1 MCLAGRGP
9 LLAAPTAQA
18 PALGCEVTTQG
29 RMGKVALMWFGEPL
43 MNFQVQDPCPM
54 GGVLASHLRWHK
66 RPGQGSGRNGDRHR
80 ARTTTGWPGDQ
91 RSKLAPS
98 LLHYCASAEHSAS
111 DKINDP
117 AHPSCTV
124 LTAGGRITPGLG
136 ATVSRGDSRLNSC
149 IIYHA
154 LTTHPLFFLLNS
166 GTDLKPPTLP
176 GQEGQDYT
184 SLLRIT
190 NLGVGCPAILPAPE
204 HTREGQ

>member
-1 MCLAGRGP
+1 MVIGTEQGP
-9 LLAAPTAQA
+9 P
-18 PALGCEVTTQG
+18 
-29 RMGKVALMWFGEPL
+29 
-43 MNFQVQDPCPM
+43 
-54 GGVLASHLRWHK
+54 
-66 RPGQGSGRNGDRHR
+66 QGSLEIGD
-80 ARTTTGWPGDQ
+80 
-91 RSKLAPS
+91 LS
-98 LLHYCASAEHSAS
+98 LLLPCSTTVPQPEHSAS

-136 ATVSRGDSRLNSC
+136 SRVSRGDSRPNSC
-149 IIYHA
+149 IIYHP

-184 SLLRIT
+184 SLLRVT

-204 HTREGQ
+204 HTMEGQ